1 MLCHPVPDREE
12 TQEGKQMKILV
23 WVMVILIVLAFIFIA
38 VTLYCCLVVS
48 SRADERIEKWEKENE
63 RETD

>member
-1 MLCHPVPDREE
+1 MDKGNPRDTCERER
-12 TQEGKQMKILV
+12 
-23 WVMVILIVLAFIFIA
+23 VMVILIVLAFIFIA

-48 SRADERIEKWEKENE
+48 SRADERMEKWEKENE